1 MGMLKKIG
9 AIGLLIVPALL
20 AAPTAEVSPAAQ
32 RALLDQ
38 YCVVC
43 HNNKL
48 KTDNLTLQS
57 ADINSVSDHPEI
69 WEPVIRKMRA
79 GMMPPPGMPRPSL
92 AKYEQLRDWLEAE
105 VDRKA
110 AAHPNPGSVVLHRLN
125 RTEYANAIRDLLDL
139 QMDVSTLL
147 PTDDSARGFDN
158 VAGSLTISPT
168 LLEAYTNA
176 ATRIARTAVGFWK
189 SPTAAAYIAPTD
201 SSQNQHIEGLP
212 FGTRGGM
219 AVRHSFPSDGEYK
232 FSVQNLGI
240 GKFIPGEKLEFLID
254 NDLVA
259 MRDYKGVGLSANNS
273 SDRDGSIDVA
283 LPVKAGSHLVGVT
296 FLAGNYG
303 PTLDFIR
310 QYSRKSLEDNPI
322 PQLEYNPAVGILRIQ
337 GPFKPTRPEDSPSIR
352 NVFTCHATNESQE
365 NACAKEIL
373 SSLMRRA
380 YRRPLTPAD
389 WEWVQAFYLEG
400 RREGTFQDGIELGLR
415 RILASPPFLVRAERE
430 PANITAGQPYRITD
444 LELASRLSFLIW
456 SSIPD
461 EELIEVAGQNKLHLA
476 PVLER
481 QVHRMLADPKADALV
496 SNFGDQ
502 LLYLRNL
509 PATSPDGVFY
519 PDWDDELRNG
529 FRRETEL
536 LFQSIINEN
545 RSVVDLLTADYTF
558 LNERLAKHYGIPN
571 IYGSQ
576 FRRVTLGPD
585 LAYRRGLLGQGSV
598 LALTWVQNFRTSPV
612 KRGVWVLEN
621 ILGTPPPEP
630 PPNVPPLEDSKGDN
644 KIMTLREQMTI
655 HRKMEPCAS
664 CHKLMDPIGFAL
676 ENFDADA
683 SWRTKQ
689 GGDGGVPLDTSAVL
703 WDGAKVNGPVE
714 LRQALLHYSPQ
725 FVRMITEKLMTFSLG
740 RGVEYEDMPVIRSIV
755 RNADKDDDRFLS
767 ILTGIIKSAPF
778 QMRTKELEES
788 ASNGLGNDLKE
799 SR

>member
-1 MGMLKKIG
+1 MLKKIG
-9 AIGLLIVPALL
+9 AIGVLLVPALL
-20 AAPTAEVSPAAQ
+20 PAPKAEVSPAAE

-43 HNNKL
+43 HSDKL
-48 KTDNLTLQS
+48 KTANFSLQS
-57 ADINSVSDHPEI
+57 ADINSVGNHPET

-105 VDRKA
+105 IDRKA
-110 AAHPNPGSVVLHRLN
+110 ATHPNPGSVVLHRLN
-125 RTEYANAIRDLLDL
+125 RTEYANAIRDLLDV
-139 QMDVSTLL
+139 QVDVNSLL
-147 PTDDSARGFDN
+147 PADDSARGFDN

-201 SSQNQHIEGLP
+201 SSQNEHIEGLP

-219 AVRHSFPSDGEYK
+219 AVRHSFPSDGEYR

-273 SDRDGSIDVA
+273 SDRDGSIDVS

-296 FLAGNYG
+296 FLAANYG
-303 PTLDFIR
+303 PSLDFIR

-322 PQLEYNPAVGILRIQ
+322 PQLEYYPAVGILRIQ
-337 GPFKPTRPEDSPSIR
+337 GPFNPTRPVDSPSIR
-352 NVFTCHATNESQE
+352 KVFTCHPSNETQE

-373 SSLMRRA
+373 TTLMRRA

-389 WEWVQAFYLEG
+389 WEWVQAFYLAG
-400 RREGTFQDGIELGLR
+400 GREGTVREGSALGLR
-415 RILASPPFLVRAERE
+415 GSRARPPFLVRAERE

-461 EELIEVAGQNKLHLA
+461 DELIEVASQNKLHLA

-481 QVHRMLADPKADALV
+481 QVHRMLADPKAEALV
-496 SNFGDQ
+496 GNFGDQ

-519 PDWDDELRNG
+519 PDWDDELRKS

-536 LFQSIINEN
+536 LLQSIINEDRN
-545 RSVVDLLTADYTF
+545 VVDLLTADYTF
-558 LNERLAKHYGIPN
+558 LNERLAKHYGIHN

-630 PPNVPPLEDSKGDN
+630 PPNVPALEDSKGDN
-644 KIMTLREQMTI
+644 KIMTLREQMTL
-655 HRKMEPCAS
+655 HRKNEPCAS

-683 SWRTKQ
+683 KWRTKE
-689 GGDGGVPLDTSAVL
+689 GGDGGVPIDTSAVL
-703 WDGAKVNGPVE
+703 WDGTKVNGPIE

-725 FVRMITEKLMTFSLG
+725 FVRMITEKLMTFALG
-740 RGVEYEDMPVIRSIV
+740 RGVEYQDMPVIRSIV
-755 RNADKDDDRFLS
+755 RDADRDDDRFVS
-767 ILTGIIKSAPF
+767 ILMGIVKSAPF
-778 QMRTKELEES
+778 QMRTKEIDEEV
-788 ASNGLGNDLKE
+788 AAATPIAKE
-799 SR
+799 SK

>member
-1 MGMLKKIG
+1 MLKKIG
-9 AIGLLIVPALL
+9 AIGLLLVPALFP
-20 AAPTAEVSPAAQ
+20 APKAEVSPADQ
-32 RALLDQ
+32 RALLNQ

-43 HNNKL
+43 HNDKL
-48 KTDNLTLQS
+48 KTANLSLQS
-57 ADINSVSDHPEI
+57 ADINSVGDHPET

-79 GMMPPPGMPRPSL
+79 GMMPPPGMPRPPL
-92 AKYEQLRDWLEAE
+92 AKYEQLRDWLEGE
-105 VDRKA
+105 IDRKA

-147 PTDDSARGFDN
+147 PADDSARGFDN

-219 AVRHSFPSDGEYK
+219 AVRHTFPSDGEYK

-273 SDRDGSIDVA
+273 SDRDGSIDVS

-296 FLAGNYG
+296 FLAANYG

-310 QYSRKSLEDNPI
+310 QYGRKSLEDNPI
-322 PQLEYNPAVGILRIQ
+322 PQLEYYPAVGILRIQ
-337 GPFKPTRPEDSPSIR
+337 GPFKPTRPENSPSIR
-352 NVFTCHATNESQE
+352 KVFTCHPSNETQE

-373 SSLMRRA
+373 TSLMRRA
-380 YRRPLTPAD
+380 YRRPITPAD

-400 RREGTFQDGIELGLR
+400 RQEGTFRDGIERGLR

-444 LELASRLSFLIW
+444 LELASRLSFLMW

-461 EELIEVAGQNKLHLA
+461 DELIEVASQNKLHLA

-576 FRRVTLGPD
+576 FRRVALGPD

-598 LALTWVQNFRTSPV
+598 LSLTWVQNFRTSPV

-644 KIMTLREQMTI
+644 KIMTLREQMTL
-655 HRKMEPCAS
+655 HRKNEPCAS

-683 SWRTKQ
+683 KWRTKE
-689 GGDGGVPLDTSAVL
+689 GGDGGVPIDTSGVL
-703 WDGAKVNGPVE
+703 WDGTKVNGPIE
-714 LRQALLHYSPQ
+714 LRQALLRYSPQ
-725 FVRMITEKLMTFSLG
+725 FVRMITEKLMTFALG
-740 RGVEYEDMPVIRSIV
+740 RGVEYQDMPVIRSIV
-755 RNADKDDDRFLS
+755 RDADRDDDRFIS
-767 ILTGIIKSAPF
+767 ILMGIVKSAPF
-778 QMRTKELEES
+778 QMRTKEVDDEV
-788 ASNGLGNDLKE
+788 AAATPVVKE
-799 SR
+799 AK

>member
-1 MGMLKKIG
+1 MHKICS
-9 AIGLLIVPALL
+9 GLLLLAAFVPAL
-20 AAPTAEVSPAAQ
+20 PAEVSPAAQ

-43 HNNKL
+43 HNDKL
-48 KTDNLTLQS
+48 KTANLTLQS
-57 ADINSVSDHPEI
+57 ADINSVGNHPEI

-79 GMMPPPGMPRPSL
+79 GMMPPPGMPRPAL
-92 AKYEQLRDWLEAE
+92 AKYEQLRDWLEE
-105 VDRKA
+105 EIDRKA
-110 AAHPNPGSVVLHRLN
+110 AVHPNPGSVVLHRLN

-139 QMDVSTLL
+139 QVDVNTLL
-147 PTDDSARGFDN
+147 PSDDSARGFDN

-219 AVRHSFPSDGEYK
+219 AVRHSFPSDGEYR

-254 NDLVA
+254 NELVA

-273 SDRDGSIDVA
+273 SDRDGSIDVS

-296 FLAGNYG
+296 FLAANYG
-303 PTLDFIR
+303 PSLDFIR
-310 QYSRKSLEDNPI
+310 QYGRKSLEDNPI
-322 PQLEYNPAVGILRIQ
+322 PQLEYDPAVGILRIQ
-337 GPFKPTRPEDSPSIR
+337 GPFKPTQPEDSPSIR
-352 NVFTCHATNESQE
+352 KVFTCHPSNKTEE
-365 NACAKEIL
+365 TACAKEIL
-373 SSLMRRA
+373 TTLMRRA
-380 YRRPLTPAD
+380 YRRPVTPAD
-389 WEWVQAFYLEG
+389 WEFVQAFYLQG
-400 RREGTFQDGIELGLR
+400 RQQGAFRDGIELGLR
-415 RILASPPFLVRAERE
+415 RILASPLFLVRAERE
-430 PANITAGQPYRITD
+430 PANITKDQPYRITD

-461 EELIEVAGQNKLHLA
+461 DELIEVASQNRLHLA

-481 QVHRMLADPKADALV
+481 QVRRMLADPRASALV
-496 SNFGDQ
+496 ENFGDQ

-536 LFQSIINEN
+536 LFQGIINEN

-630 PPNVPPLEDSKGDN
+630 PPNVPALEDSKGDN
-644 KIMTLREQMTI
+644 KVMTLREQMTL
-655 HRKMEPCAS
+655 HRKNEPCAS

-676 ENFDADA
+676 ENFDADGK
-683 SWRTKQ
+683 WRTKE
-689 GGDGGVPLDTSAVL
+689 GGDGGVPIDTSATL
-703 WDGAKVNGPVE
+703 WDGTKVNGPIE

-725 FVRMITEKLMTFSLG
+725 FVRMITEKLLTFALG
-740 RGVEYEDMPVIRSIV
+740 RGVEYQDMPVIRSIV
-755 RNADKDDDRFLS
+755 RGADRDDDRFVS
-767 ILTGIIKSAPF
+767 ILMGIVKSAPF
-778 QMRTKELEES
+778 QMRTKEIDEEV
-788 ASNGLGNDLKE
+788 AAATPIVKE
-799 SR
+799 AK